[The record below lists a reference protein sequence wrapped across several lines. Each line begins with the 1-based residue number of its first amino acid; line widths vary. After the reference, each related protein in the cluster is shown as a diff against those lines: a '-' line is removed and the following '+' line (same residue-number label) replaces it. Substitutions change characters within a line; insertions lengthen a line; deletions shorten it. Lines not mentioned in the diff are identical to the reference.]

1 MTERDY
7 QQELE
12 DLHSGKISHFDITPE
27 EFQAFQP
34 VFHGYQYRTQIEAE
48 AHRGNAYISIK
59 KAMINR

>member
-12 DLHSGKISHFDITPE
+12 DLHSGKI
-27 EFQAFQP
+27 QAFQP

-48 AHRGNAYISIK
+48 AHRGGTLTYRLK
-59 KAMINR
+59 KR